1 MDKKRRNG
9 RLDCYTGRKNLQGV
23 AGGWSAVKVTL
34 ECEWDKEF
42 STLRIKA
49 PAEVA
54 EKCIRITIADGSNPF
69 ATLFTQCGAA
79 FGMERCPYDTDR
91 KDN

>member
-1 MDKKRRNG
+1 
-9 RLDCYTGRKNLQGV
+9 
-23 AGGWSAVKVTL
+23 VKAKL
-34 ECEWDKEF
+34 ECEWDEDF

-49 PAEVA
+49 PTEVE
-54 EKCIRITIADGSNPF
+54 EKCLRISITDGKSTI